1 MRPLGPPAMLLEPG
15 RRPATPRN
23 LKECTISANIGTSPA
38 ATPTRPSVR
47 NKVGLVLAVI
57 YSLISIAAALGSS
70 SGSGLANA
78 TSPPTAVLIA
88 VGVLGLI
95 TLAAAV
101 WSWSTGSRIGA
112 RIGAFAMVISALTS
126 VPAFLAAGVTAGVV
140 ARVTAGIVWAI
151 VTVVLVLSRP
161 STMA

>member
-1 MRPLGPPAMLLEPG
+1 M
-15 RRPATPRN
+15 
-23 LKECTISANIGTSPA
+23 SANVGTSPA
-38 ATPTRPSVR
+38 ATHTRPSVR

-57 YSLISIAAALGSS
+57 YSLISLLAAFG
-70 SGSGLANA
+70 SGSGSANA

-95 TLAAAV
+95 ILVAAV
-101 WSWSTGSRIGA
+101 WSWSTGSRIAA
-112 RIGAFAMVISALTS
+112 RIGAFAMVISALSS

-151 VTVVLVLSRP
+151 VTIVLVLSRP